1 MKGFPNAAHEV
12 LTRQLL
18 RALGLAGL
26 LTGLALGFAV
36 LDSLDDVFESLLE
49 SEDDVLL
56 ESELDALLE
65 SDVEDSLESLFFLSG
80 FDELY
85 RSAYQPLPLRTNP
98 VPPLTCRLAV

>member
-36 LDSLDDVFESLLE
+36 LDSLDDVFE